1 MRSAHA
7 VARSLLAAMS
17 SLSQA
22 QTQTQAQAR
31 VDARAMQEH
40 VQMVAKIAAGLVA
53 FAGGEENAIALVESL
68 REGVVVELRYPAA
81 SLDGAGVSLAM
92 EPPTG
97 PMDWH
102 DVRMSLMLARDAL
115 TAFGVLRPS
124 GEQLRAS
131 LLGGEVTVPG
141 ARVVAFRGVLRMRAE
156 GQGWGRIASERFQR
170 RAVSRVE

>member
-7 VARSLLAAMS
+7 VARSLLAAMG
-17 SLSQA
+17 SLAQSQSQA
-22 QTQTQAQAR
+22 K

-40 VQMVAKIAAGLVA
+40 VQVVAKIAAGLVA
-53 FAGGEENAIALVESL
+53 FAGGEENAVALVESL
-68 REGVVVELRYPAA
+68 HEGARAELRYPPPTPEGPMSA
-81 SLDGAGVSLAM
+81 VSM

-131 LLGGEVTVPG
+131 LLGGEVAVPG

-156 GQGWGRIASERFQR
+156 GHGWGRIASERFHR
-170 RAVSRVE
+170 RAVARIE

>member
-1 MRSAHA
+1 MRSAQA

-17 SLSQA
+17 SLAESQA
-22 QTQTQAQAR
+22 K

-53 FAGGEENAIALVESL
+53 FAGGEDNAIALVESL
-68 REGVVVELRYPAA
+68 REGARVELRYPAVAEIRGA
-81 SLDGAGVSLAM
+81 SIALD
-92 EPPTG
+92 PPTG

-131 LLGGEVTVPG
+131 LLGGEVAVPG
-141 ARVVAFRGVLRMRAE
+141 ARVVAFRGVLRMRSE
-156 GQGWGRIASERFQR
+156 GHGWGRIASERFHR
-170 RAVSRVE
+170 RAVSRIE